1 MSFLNVLTQSRLLRY
16 LRLNT
21 ALLTWLLVGML
32 SVMWGTSYIL
42 IKRSLTVFTPF
53 ELAALRTTIASV
65 VFLPAAL
72 SSLKQV
78 NRTEWKYLLAMGC
91 LAILFPAFLFP
102 LAQTHLAST
111 LTGIINSLTGLFTL
125 LVGAL
130 LFRQKITA
138 LKIGGILLGMAGTAI
153 LILSGR
159 QDQITSNAFY
169 GLFVVLATICNA
181 LNANIVKRYLQH
193 INALKMSALG
203 LFTVGPVAFIYL
215 CTTAAPAKILYT
227 TAGLHGLGYVSILA
241 LVSTSLGFI
250 LYNKL
255 IQISSPLFVS
265 VITYLIPIV
274 ALLWGLQD
282 GEQITTFHYVGMATI
297 LAGVFIVNKS
307 E

>member
-1 MSFLNVLTQSRLLRY
+1 MSFLNVLNQSRLLHY

-21 ALLTWLLVGML
+21 ALLTWILVALL

-53 ELAALRTTIASV
+53 ELAALRTTIAALC
-65 VFLPAAL
+65 FLPTAL
-72 SSLKQV
+72 ASFKQV
-78 NRTEWKYLLAMGC
+78 KRSEWKHLIAMGC

-102 LAQTHLAST
+102 LAQTHLASA

-125 LVGAL
+125 LVGVFF
-130 LFRQKITA
+130 FRQRLTA
-138 LKIGGILLGMAGTAI
+138 LKIGGILLGMGGTAI

-159 QDQITSNAFY
+159 QDQITSNTIY

-181 LNANIVKRYLQH
+181 LNANVVKTYLQH
-193 INALKMSALG
+193 LNPIKMSALG
-203 LFTVGPVAFIYL
+203 LFAVGPVAFIYL
-215 CTTAAPAKILYT
+215 CTTAVPAKILYT
-227 TAGLHGLGYVSILA
+227 TAGLHGLGYVTILA

-250 LYNKL
+250 FYNKL
-255 IQISSPLFVS
+255 IQISSPLFAS
-265 VITYLIPIV
+265 VITYLIPVV
-274 ALLWGLQD
+274 ALMWGLQD
-282 GEQITTFHYVGMATI
+282 GEQITPFHYLGMVTI

>member
-1 MSFLNVLTQSRLLRY
+1 VLRY

-21 ALLTWLLVGML
+21 ALLTWVLVVLLSL
-32 SVMWGTSYIL
+32 MWGTSYIL

-53 ELAALRTTIASV
+53 ELAALRTSIAAFC
-65 VFLPAAL
+65 FLPTAL
-72 SSLKQV
+72 VSFKQV
-78 NRTEWKYLLAMGC
+78 KRTEWKYLIAMGC

-102 LAQTHLAST
+102 LAQTHLASA

-125 LVGAL
+125 LVGVFF
-130 LFRQKITA
+130 FRQQITA
-138 LKIGGILLGMAGTAI
+138 LKIGGIVLGMAGTAI

-159 QDQITSNAFY
+159 QDQITSNAIY

-181 LNANIVKRYLQH
+181 LNANIVKNYLQH
-193 INALKMSALG
+193 INPIKMSALG
-203 LFTVGPVAFIYL
+203 LFAVGPVAFIYL

-227 TAGLHGLGYVSILA
+227 TAGWHALGYVGILA
-241 LVSTSLGFI
+241 LVSTSLGFV

-265 VITYLIPIV
+265 VIAYLIPVV
-274 ALLWGLQD
+274 ALMWGLLD
-282 GEQITTFHYVGMATI
+282 GEQITVFHYVGMVTI